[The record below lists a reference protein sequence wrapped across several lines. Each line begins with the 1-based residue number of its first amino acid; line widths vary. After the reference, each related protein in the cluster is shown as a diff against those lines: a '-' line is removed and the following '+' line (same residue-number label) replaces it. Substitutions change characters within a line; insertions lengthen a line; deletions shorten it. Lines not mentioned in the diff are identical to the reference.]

1 MDGRKGH
8 PHGRQASK
16 DNERG
21 KSAVD
26 KHNQDGG
33 ERRSG
38 RLVPL
43 LEQKGHEGEM
53 RTAVEKAVQ
62 GRRTMVLVTAM
73 VLAGSLLAGSVRE
86 ANATFP
92 GENGKIAFASNRTSG
107 EGVNNP
113 EGDFEIFTMDQDGT
127 GLTQLTANAASDFA
141 PEWSPDGQR
150 IAFESDRDLFSDVFV
165 MNSDGSGQTNV
176 TNNRAFDRSAT
187 FAPDG
192 GRIIFESNLS
202 AGVDNPTGDA
212 EIFSVNL
219 DGTDLNQLTKNTARD
234 SQPNFA
240 PDGRKIA
247 FVSDRN
253 FAPGIYTMTADG
265 SKQRKSNRGSGV
277 AFASPGW
284 SPDGSRITFASDQ
297 EGGYDIYVM
306 RANGAGQ
313 QRLTIN
319 GLPTDSGPVF
329 SPDGG
334 QIAFHTNRDG
344 NFEIYGMRAGGSEPV
359 NLTNNP
365 AGDFTPDWQPSH
377 NPN

>member
-1 MDGRKGH
+1 M
-8 PHGRQASK
+8 Q
-16 DNERG
+16 
-21 KSAVD
+21 V
-26 KHNQDGG
+26 
-33 ERRSG
+33 
-38 RLVPL
+38 
-43 LEQKGHEGEM
+43 
-53 RTAVEKAVQ
+53 
-62 GRRTMVLVTAM
+62 RRTMVLVTAM

-92 GENGKIAFASNRTSG
+92 GENGKIAFASNRTNG

-113 EGDFEIFTMDQDGT
+113 EGDFEIFTMNPDGT
-127 GLTQLTANAASDFA
+127 GLTQLTENSASDSN
-141 PEWSPDGQR
+141 PEWSPDGGQ
-150 IAFESDRDLFSDVFV
+150 IAFESDRDLFSDIFV

-192 GRIIFESNLS
+192 ERIIFDSNLS
-202 AGVDNPTGDA
+202 AGVDNPTRDT
-212 EIFSVNL
+212 EIFSVNF
-219 DGTDLNQLTKNTARD
+219 DGTDLAQLTNNTARD
-234 SQPNFA
+234 FHPDFA

-253 FAPGIYTMTADG
+253 FAPGIYTMSADG
-265 SKQRKSNRGSGV
+265 SKQKKINRGSGV

-297 EGGYDIYVM
+297 EGGHDVYVM

-313 QRLTIN
+313 QRLTVN

-334 QIAFHTNRDG
+334 QIAFQSNRDG
-344 NFEIYGMRAGGSEPV
+344 NFEIYEMRANGSEPI
-359 NLTNNP
+359 NLTDHP
-365 AGDFTPDWQPSH
+365 AADLTPDWQALQER
-377 NPN
+377 